1 MSLSGHVK
9 RTRHSTCSILPALL
23 DLVSPHP
30 IWSAAGR
37 DSVSTKRAT
46 YVLWLLL
53 GCYNTGERLFKMGKV
68 RTQHC
73 LLCAET
79 TEADSPVID
88 NREHFLLSCPAL
100 HDIRQDFLSQ
110 FGKLSLVLNNYME
123 DPTNLLVCLL
133 DPYSPIV
140 PEDLRLGWTSEE
152 KVYETSRN
160 FCYAMH
166 NKSRI
171 SITEQSVV
179 TSSIN
184 LNCKRH
190 TVIGFLPLNDV
201 Q

>member
-1 MSLSGHVK
+1 MVGTSSQNLSYL
-9 RTRHSTCSILPALL
+9 RTRRSSRHTPTAMEIRQMATTLQGSCDRILAYVLVRSCETYTSLNLFDTSRL

-68 RTQHC
+68 RTPHC

-100 HDIRQDFLSQ
+100 HDISKLLESLSQ
-110 FGKLSLVLNNYME
+110 
-123 DPTNLLVCLL
+123 
-133 DPYSPIV
+133 
-140 PEDLRLGWTSEE
+140 
-152 KVYETSRN
+152 
-160 FCYAMH
+160 
-166 NKSRI
+166 NK
-171 SITEQSVV
+171 Q
-179 TSSIN
+179 
-184 LNCKRH
+184 
-190 TVIGFLPLNDV
+190 
-201 Q
+201 